1 MCLQKKKETFRHVF
15 LTNHKYIFKKSS
27 KETTCF
33 LQMNSLLLNMR
44 TEMHWNKGLLF
55 IRSNLQ
61 LTEKLVSDL
70 PSGQAPSFHVAVE
83 NLINRILLWLDSQK
97 KKNRLLIWWNLI
109 SFYYF
114 CFTFLSIIS
123 VSLFFGFVYFQ
134 ALPEFHLITVNLLGV
149 FLHQKRH
156 KT

>member
-61 LTEKLVSDL
+61 LTKKLVSDL

-114 CFTFLSIIS
+114 CFTFLWFCLFPSFARIS
-123 VSLFFGFVYFQ
+123 SDHSQLIGGFFAPKKTQ
-134 ALPEFHLITVNLLGV
+134 NLMSGYDR
-149 FLHQKRH
+149 FL
-156 KT
+156 